1 MLPAFY
7 CQIIGYFIQKAA
19 NRRICFYCIYF
30 FVNVDVLFFVGD
42 FFTSK
47 LCVCVQ
53 VERKDLEKQMGDLG
67 LEMDNKDDVR
77 DHLIPFSS
85 FFFFSIS

>member
-1 MLPAFY
+1 M
-7 CQIIGYFIQKAA
+7 
-19 NRRICFYCIYF
+19 
-30 FVNVDVLFFVGD
+30 
-42 FFTSK
+42 
-47 LCVCVQ
+47 Q

-85 FFFFSIS
+85 FFFFFNILIFLLSIRIHRVSIGSPAFAESLRPAGPSLPKRHQETQA